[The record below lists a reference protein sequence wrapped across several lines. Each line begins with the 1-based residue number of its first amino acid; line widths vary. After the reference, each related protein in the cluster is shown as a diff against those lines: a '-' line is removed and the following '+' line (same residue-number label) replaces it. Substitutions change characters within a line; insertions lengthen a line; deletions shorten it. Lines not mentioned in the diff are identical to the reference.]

1 MEDKLELVVE
11 KAINKQHSANQ
22 LVTLKKEKEALI
34 TTKIESILETFSEAW
49 ICNNQMW

>member
-1 MEDKLELVVE
+1 LKEKVSMEDKLELVVE

-34 TTKIESILETFSEAW
+34 NTKIESILETFSEA
-49 ICNNQMW
+49 